1 MHTAGVSW
9 LKQSLRAHIVVPKE
23 ERRTKSRSS
32 HGRSLFLS
40 YDVHLTE
47 GRRQRCYLRKKG
59 VFVIERK
66 PLTEMSYENIT
77 QALNELKHEV
87 LSHQLFLS
95 SFSKAV
101 RAGEIKGLTKS
112 SLFRM
117 TLAYFLLVP
126 DAKEKFLRELEKQL
140 KSKRTHSRMPD

>member
-1 MHTAGVSW
+1 
-9 LKQSLRAHIVVPKE
+9 
-23 ERRTKSRSS
+23 
-32 HGRSLFLS
+32 
-40 YDVHLTE
+40 
-47 GRRQRCYLRKKG
+47 
-59 VFVIERK
+59 
-66 PLTEMSYENIT
+66 MSYENIT

-140 KSKRTHSRMPD
+140 KSKK

>member
-1 MHTAGVSW
+1 
-9 LKQSLRAHIVVPKE
+9 
-23 ERRTKSRSS
+23 
-32 HGRSLFLS
+32 
-40 YDVHLTE
+40 LTE
-47 GRRQRCYLRKKG
+47 
-59 VFVIERK
+59 I
-66 PLTEMSYENIT
+66 SDENIT

-140 KSKRTHSRMPD
+140 KSNRTYTRKPDSKSSELR

>member
-1 MHTAGVSW
+1 M
-9 LKQSLRAHIVVPKE
+9 
-23 ERRTKSRSS
+23 
-32 HGRSLFLS
+32 
-40 YDVHLTE
+40 
-47 GRRQRCYLRKKG
+47 
-59 VFVIERK
+59 
-66 PLTEMSYENIT
+66 TEMSYENIT
-77 QALNELKHEV
+77 QALNELRHEV

-101 RAGEIKGLTKS
+101 KAGEIKGLTKS

-140 KSKRTHSRMPD
+140 KSKK

>member
-1 MHTAGVSW
+1 MTD
-9 LKQSLRAHIVVPKE
+9 E
-23 ERRTKSRSS
+23 
-32 HGRSLFLS
+32 
-40 YDVHLTE
+40 D
-47 GRRQRCYLRKKG
+47 
-59 VFVIERK
+59 
-66 PLTEMSYENIT
+66 IT

-101 RAGEIKGLTKS
+101 RAREIRGLTKS

-126 DAKEKFLRELEKQL
+126 NAKEKFLRELEKQL
-140 KSKRTHSRMPD
+140 KSKRAHSRMPD